1 MASGGLAHTGEAGMN
16 GGHVGGGQHADDTG
30 LAGGLA
36 RVDPLDGA
44 RRDPRTDEDGVQ
56 LAVGVLVRGVP
67 GGARHLGGPVQ
78 PGHWLADAHDVLA
91 ASSRAR
97 IAVLR
102 ASGIL
107 YAFDAS
113 GRAAPNAAVT
123 ASAASGDL
131 ARSPIRS
138 RSA

>member
-1 MASGGLAHTGEAGMN
+1 MD
-16 GGHVGGGQHADDTG
+16 GGHVNGGQHAHDAG

-36 RVDPLDGA
+36 RVDALDGA
-44 RRDPRTDEDGVQ
+44 RRDRRADEDGVQ
-56 LAVGVLVRGVP
+56 LAVGVLVRGVA
-67 GGARHLGGPVQ
+67 GGARHLGRPVQ
-78 PGHWLADAHDVLA
+78 PGHWLADAHVLA

-123 ASAASGDL
+123 ASAAWGDP